1 MKKLRKAPASA
12 GVLALLA
19 LLGIG
24 VAAPA
29 DVPAHSA
36 PPTRADGPTARKQLR
51 VCADGNNMPF
61 SNERGEG
68 FENRLASLVAHDLG
82 EDLVTTWWPQRR
94 GFFRNTLKAHR
105 CDVVVGVP
113 TSLDMVETTRPYYR
127 SGYVFVYAS
136 GAPHVKSLDDP
147 ALHALRIGVPMVGD
161 DGANPPPVLALASR
175 GLVDNMRGY
184 SVYGDYRDDSPPAD
198 LIRALGKG
206 EVDVAIAWGPL
217 AGYYAMHA
225 TPRLAL
231 APIPPEEAPPGLA
244 FQFDVGMGV
253 RHGDHA
259 LRDALDGV
267 LARRTKEVD
276 AILRAYGVPRVP
288 AASRGGAT
296 AAESIAR

>member
-1 MKKLRKAPASA
+1 MKRLRKVPASA

-24 VAAPA
+24 APAPA
-29 DVPAHSA
+29 DIPSRAPEPARSG
-36 PPTRADGPTARKQLR
+36 GPAARKQLR

-105 CDVVVGVP
+105 CDVVIGVP
-113 TSLDMVETTRPYYR
+113 TALDMVETTRPYYR
-127 SGYVFVYAS
+127 AGYVFVFAP
-136 GAPHVKSLDDP
+136 GAPHVKGLDDP
-147 ALHALRIGVPMVGD
+147 ALHGLRIGVPMVGD

-184 SVYGDYRDDSPPAD
+184 SVYGDYREDSPPAD

-206 EVDVAIAWGPL
+206 EIDVAIAWGPL

-225 TPRLAL
+225 TPRLAV
-231 APIPPEEAPPGLA
+231 APIPPSEAPRGLS
-244 FQFDVGMGV
+244 FEFDIGMGV

-267 LARRTKEVD
+267 LTRRVKEVD

-288 AASRGGAT
+288 AEARGGAT
-296 AAESIAR
+296 TAEAMPR